1 MNLGSRPF
9 SLSLYLGAFATLSM
23 ALLLLLAWL
32 VTQRI
37 DAVDRDLR
45 AAVHASA
52 RTELEQVLDDLF
64 SGIREA
70 ARDIAQWDE
79 IRQQLRQPAYY
90 AYWRAHRLHKPGTL
104 PESVSASEIY
114 DAEGKLLGHFADTLL
129 PGQLPA
135 VPEARV
141 IQHPDGRPV
150 LQLFQPIRDSRG
162 RRLGWIGLQ
171 FELLPALQRAIYT
184 YLDPRSLQVGPIPAE
199 GIPPDR
205 LVEHI
210 RFDTRPSDIRQ
221 AMLGILNDSLLQIA
235 VVVILI
241 GTGLYL
247 LYNLLI
253 SRPLQRMERTVR
265 RLENDGFMELQQMRF
280 PVLELETV
288 RNALIDYHRNLEQAH
303 CELDERNRELW
314 RLAHRDPLTGVFNRR
329 ALDEDWRRMTDAES
343 RYPGAV
349 AFLLLDCDHFKAI
362 NDTYGHE
369 TGDEVLRRI
378 ALGVQ
383 HALRSSDR
391 LYRLGGD
398 EFAAVLVECNREC
411 AHEVAQRCIKAVD
424 AEDFGE
430 LGLREPVHLSIG
442 IAVAGPGPLPPVDT
456 LKRMADMAMYH
467 AKRPNRHRIQFY
479 DDEMDRDGGMLYSS
493 RIVHAVEHCLRN
505 RCGIE
510 MHYQPVVDLEA
521 GDIGYREA
529 LARIR
534 IGEELLMP
542 GQFMPVIEAHRLE
555 SDFDLAVIEAIRR
568 DAEQGRLP
576 PDAGISVNVSGMG
589 ITRKDV
595 MEALGSLAGTVVGR
609 PLVLEITETTYI
621 DRIDLA
627 NRQIRMAR
635 GLGYRIALDDF
646 GSGYSSLRYLATM
659 PFDIVKFD
667 ISMTRQLNGRESQRM
682 ITERMVK
689 MLTDAGYYTVAEGIE
704 DADTLKRV
712 RDAGFAAA
720 QGFHLGRPRPLPHS
734 DQGRSSTSIENTAS
748 SPDGDESGAA
758 HEKRPRKAGA

>member
-1 MNLGSRPF
+1 MNPRSRPH
-9 SLSLYLGAFATLSM
+9 SLNLYLGAFAILSL
-23 ALLLLLAWL
+23 ALLFLLAWL
-32 VTQRI
+32 VSQRI
-37 DAVDRDLR
+37 DAVDRSLR
-45 AAVHASA
+45 DAVHGSA
-52 RTELEQVLDDLF
+52 GEEIEQVLKDMYA
-64 SGIREA
+64 GMRKA
-70 ARDIAQWDE
+70 AREIAQWDE
-79 IRQQLRQPAYY
+79 VRQQIRHPAYY

-114 DAEGKLLGHFADTLL
+114 DAEGKALGHFPDSR
-129 PGQLPA
+129 LPA
-135 VPEARV
+135 HVPTPPQARV
-141 IQHPDGRPV
+141 IQRPDGAPV
-150 LQLFQPIRDSRG
+150 LELYQPVRDSRH
-162 RRLGWIGLQ
+162 RQLGWIGLR
-171 FELLPALQRAIYT
+171 FELLPSLQRAIYT
-184 YLDPRSLQVGPIPAE
+184 YLDPNTLRVKPIPAE

-205 LVEHI
+205 LLDYL
-210 RFDTRPSDIRQ
+210 RFETRPSGIRQ
-221 AMLGILNDSLLQIA
+221 AMLEILNDSLLQIA
-235 VVVILI
+235 VVVVLI

-253 SRPLQRMERTVR
+253 SRPLQRMERMVR
-265 RLENDGFMELQQMRF
+265 RLGASGCTELQKTRF

-288 RNALIDYHRNLEQAH
+288 RNALIDYHRSLERAH
-303 CELDERNRELW
+303 LELDERNRELW
-314 RLAHRDPLTGVFNRR
+314 HLAHRDPLTGVSNRR
-329 ALDEDWRRMTDAES
+329 ALDEDWRRLDDGQGRRNDT
-343 RYPGAV
+343 V

-362 NDTYGHE
+362 NDTYGHA

-378 ALGVQ
+378 ARGIQ

-398 EFAAVLVECNREC
+398 EFAAVLVDCDREC
-411 AHEVAQRCIKAVD
+411 ALEVAQRCLKAID
-424 AEDFGE
+424 TENFGE
-430 LGLREPVHLSIG
+430 LGLHEPVHLSIG
-442 IAVAGPGPLPPVDT
+442 IAVAGPGPLPGIDT

-479 DDEMDRDGGMLYSS
+479 DDEMDRDGGMLYSN

-510 MHYQPVVDLEA
+510 MHYQPVVELEA
-521 GDIGYREA
+521 GDIAYREA

-534 IGEELLMP
+534 VGEELLMP

-555 SDFDLAVIEAIRR
+555 GDFDLAVIEAIRQ

-576 PDAGISVNVSGMG
+576 PAAGISVNVSGTG

-667 ISMTRQLNGRESQRM
+667 ISMTRQLNGRASQRM

-689 MLTDAGYYTVAEGIE
+689 MLTDAGYCTVAEGIE
-704 DADTLKRV
+704 DADTLARV
-712 RDAGFAAA
+712 RAAGFTAA
-720 QGFHLGRPRPLPHS
+720 QGFHLGRPAPLQS
-734 DQGRSSTSIENTAS
+734 
-748 SPDGDESGAA
+748 DGDRA
-758 HEKRPRKAGA
+758 RPSTGSPPARQRSDRTAEAK

>member
-1 MNLGSRPF
+1 MSLNVRPP
-9 SLSLYLGAFATLSM
+9 SLNLYLGAFAALSLL
-23 ALLLLLAWL
+23 LLLLLAWL
-32 VTQRI
+32 VKNRI
-37 DAVDRDLR
+37 DAVDQDLR
-45 AAVHASA
+45 AAMEANA
-52 RTELEQVLDDLF
+52 RTELEQALKEAC
-64 SGIREA
+64 SGMEA
-70 ARDIAQWDE
+70 AARRIAQWDE
-79 IRQQLRQPAYY
+79 IRQQLRHPAYY

-104 PESVSASEIY
+104 PDSVTASEIY
-114 DAEGKLLGHFADTLL
+114 DVDGRPLGQFSDSLL
-129 PGQLPA
+129 PA
-135 VPEARV
+135 TVPEHPDARV
-141 IQHPDGRPV
+141 LLRADGQPV
-150 LQLFQPIRDSRG
+150 LQLFQPVRDSRG
-162 RRLGWIGLQ
+162 GHLGWVGLQ

-184 YLDPRSLQVGPIPAE
+184 YLDPKTLRMDSIPAE
-199 GIPPDR
+199 GVPP
-205 LVEHI
+205 EHLLEYI
-210 RFDTRPSDIRQ
+210 RFDTRPSDSRQ

-235 VVVILI
+235 GMVILI

-253 SRPLQRMERTVR
+253 SRPLQRMEHMVR
-265 RLENDGFMELQQMRF
+265 QLGDVGCTELQRIRF

-288 RNALIDYHRNLEQAH
+288 RHALIDYHRNLEQAH

-329 ALDEDWRRMTDAES
+329 ALDEDWHRLIDTNGRHTG
-343 RYPGAV
+343 PV

-378 ALGVQ
+378 AHGIQ

-424 AEDFGE
+424 AEDFGK

-493 RIVHAVEHCLRN
+493 RIVHAVEHCLRH

-510 MHYQPVVDLEA
+510 MHYQPVVDLES

-555 SDFDLAVIEAIRR
+555 GDFDLAVIEAIRR

-689 MLTDAGYYTVAEGIE
+689 MLTDAGYCTVAEGIE
-704 DADTLKRV
+704 DEATLERV
-712 RDAGFAAA
+712 RRAGFAAA
-720 QGFHLGRPRPLPHS
+720 QGFHLGRPRPLLHS
-734 DQGRSSTSIENTAS
+734 GQGRSFTSIEDTAS
-748 SPDGDESGAA
+748 APDGDEAGAD